1 MQASVLGRD
10 THRKYEEAFEGNFS
24 RAYWRRA
31 ELIKL
36 KRVYEKREPTDGK
49 RILVDRLWPRGLRK
63 EDAYIDEWLKDI
75 APSDSLRKWYG
86 HKEARWEE
94 FRKRYREELNEEQK
108 VKALQ
113 KLRREGRHQTLTLL
127 FGARDSKHNNAAVL
141 SELLK
146 KAK

>member
-1 MQASVLGRD
+1 M
-10 THRKYEEAFEGNFS
+10 
-24 RAYWRRA
+24 
-31 ELIKL
+31 IKL
-36 KRVYEKREPTDGK
+36 KRAYEKPAPTDGK

-63 EDAYIDEWLKDI
+63 EDAHIDEWLKDI

-86 HKEARWEE
+86 HKEERWDE

-113 KLRREGRHQTLTLL
+113 KLRREGQHRTLTLL
-127 FGARDSKHNNAAVL
+127 FGAKDTKHNNAAVL
-141 SELLK
+141 SELFK